1 MEFIKNIISQ
11 NTLLS
16 RVVKNIIFILAL
28 MISVFLTFVLSGI
41 VFLSL
46 LILFFFG
53 LIIFTYLRLRS
64 RLSGGRSPFFRFT
77 KEFRSEPNV
86 KTKRPNYSTE
96 SDASDGPIIDAHN
109 TPDGWSVE
117 D

>member
-16 RVVKNIIFILAL
+16 RIVKNTIFILAL

-64 RLSGGRSPFFRFT
+64 RLSGGRSPFFRST
-77 KEFRSEPNV
+77 KAFRGEPNA
-86 KTKRPNYSTE
+86 KTKRSKYSKD
-96 SDASDGPIIDAHN
+96 SNASDGPIIEAHN